1 LSDRAQTVKKLS
13 FMFAVQI
20 TTGLSGCNAMAG
32 LGKDVEKGGEMIQ
45 KGASR

>member
-1 LSDRAQTVKKLS
+1 MKKLS
-13 FMFAVQI
+13 FMFASRI
-20 TTGLSGCNAMAG
+20 TIGLSGCNLMTG